1 MEKCL
6 QCPLPNPTQRMTDN
20 NSSLIVFDIPWSI
33 SILKNKSI
41 VSLQT
46 FYAGV
51 NVKLHMSLCSGQM
64 VGCSHEMTK
73 FLLDNN
79 IFTHGALLVTCMP
92 FTHGALLKNNNIQ
105 GFQ

>member
-64 VGCSHEMTK
+64 VGCSHEMTT

-79 IFTHGALLVTCMP
+79 IFTHGALLVHVCLSHME
-92 FTHGALLKNNNIQ
+92 LY
-105 GFQ
+105 